1 VNFRW
6 SKRSQLATSIFAE
19 SLCCAFADRFAQ
31 IGALFWTLT
40 NMIETTHKV
49 AAKHDDIAMNNHV
62 AKRIPEKVE
71 ERYWQAA
78 AERDRR
84 ADGTFVIAVRTTRIY
99 CRPSCPARRPLRRNV
114 VFFRTQQEAEAQGF
128 RACLRCRPN
137 ELAAAVAL
145 VRQAAKLLAAGSE
158 DALRLAEIA
167 AELRTSPATLRRAF
181 AQVTGL
187 TPRELAAALRVERFK
202 AMLRAG
208 RSITDALYETGYGS
222 ASRVYERSNA
232 QLGMTPAAY
241 RKGGIGMKITY
252 TIAKSPLGKV
262 LVGATEKGVSAVYL
276 GNDNAKMIA
285 ALREEYPRAEL
296 AAANEAYGRWVQEIV
311 GRIEGR
317 QPQVEVPLDLQATA
331 FQRRVWQELQKIPR
345 GATRTYAQVARAMGS
360 PRAVRAVARAC
371 ATNPVSIV
379 VPCHRVIREDGK
391 LAGYRWGLGRKKEL
405 LAVERGGAGGGGE
418 ALKGVATKA

>member
-1 VNFRW
+1 MRHAN
-6 SKRSQLATSIFAE
+6 SK
-19 SLCCAFADRFAQ
+19 
-31 IGALFWTLT
+31 
-40 NMIETTHKV
+40 
-49 AAKHDDIAMNNHV
+49 IANP
-62 AKRIPEKVE
+62 IPQRTE

-78 AERDRR
+78 TARDRR
-84 ADGTFVIAVRTTRIY
+84 ADGTFVLAVRSTRIY

-114 VFFRTQQEAEAQGF
+114 IFFRTQQEAETQGF

-137 ELAAAVAL
+137 ELAGSIAL
-145 VRQAAKLLAAGSE
+145 VQHATKLLAAGSE
-158 DALRLAEIA
+158 DPLRLAGV
-167 AELRTSPATLRRAF
+167 AEKLRTSPATLRRAF

-187 TPRELAAALRVERFK
+187 TPRDLAEALRIDRFK
-202 AMLRAG
+202 SMLRGG

-241 RKGGIGMKITY
+241 RKGGLGMKITY

-276 GNDNAKMIA
+276 GDDNAKLIA
-285 ALREEYPRAEL
+285 ALREEYPRAEI
-296 AAANEAYGRWVQEIV
+296 AAAGESYGRWVQEIV

-345 GATRTYAQVARAMGS
+345 GTTRTYSQVARAVGN

-371 ATNPVSIV
+371 AMNPVSVV

-391 LAGYRWGLGRKKEL
+391 LAGYRWGLGRKEEL
-405 LAVERGGAGGGGE
+405 LAQEQ
-418 ALKGVATKA
+418 KS